1 MCKPRFIVMVL
12 VGTALMSAPTAQA
25 RIKLIT
31 LPVRERVEVQLD
43 HPSVTLIEEER
54 IVPLVKGL
62 NQIDFSW
69 ANTRIDPNTI
79 VFRVVNGEGP
89 NPAQVKVLSVS
100 YPPNENALVW
110 QVAAESSGS
119 AKVRISYLLG
129 QLDKS
134 FNYRAVADHDEKTL
148 TLSQYIR
155 LKNFSNEEFGSSNIF
170 AGYGRQFLKPVGLNE
185 TRQILMEKY
194 AGVPIRKTYTCS
206 AAQFGYIDRPRNKLN
221 VPMHYVLTND
231 KAHQLGRTPLPFGK
245 VRIFQDD
252 SRGTVAFLG
261 EDWGKFTPLDDEMR
275 LYLGKSRD
283 IVVIRTI
290 ERKENRRI
298 AGNLYDCDIVV
309 KYEIE
314 NFKNQPVTLDISENL
329 RQLRDEL
336 LGNRPRDVQW
346 ELGKQTS
353 FVAGPD
359 KEESTFEKLLFHADL
374 PAKPADGKAKKIVH
388 RLHVVIKN
396 HW

>member
-1 MCKPRFIVMVL
+1 
-12 VGTALMSAPTAQA
+12 
-25 RIKLIT
+25 
-31 LPVRERVEVQLD
+31 
-43 HPSVTLIEEER
+43 
-54 IVPLVKGL
+54 
-62 NQIDFSW
+62 
-69 ANTRIDPNTI
+69 
-79 VFRVVNGEGP
+79 
-89 NPAQVKVLSVS
+89 
-100 YPPNENALVW
+100 
-110 QVAAESSGS
+110 
-119 AKVRISYLLG
+119 
-129 QLDKS
+129 
-134 FNYRAVADHDEKTL
+134 
-148 TLSQYIR
+148 
-155 LKNFSNEEFGSSNIF
+155 
-170 AGYGRQFLKPVGLNE
+170 
-185 TRQILMEKY
+185 
-194 AGVPIRKTYTCS
+194 
-206 AAQFGYIDRPRNKLN
+206 
-221 VPMHYVLTND
+221 
-231 KAHQLGRTPLPFGK
+231 